1 MKAIFVLSFVL
12 ATTLIFGQQ
21 LKTTEKRVEIDLKD
35 GRYDEQVYTMGQY
48 GVVVRSLSKDGG
60 LRSNYYLH
68 HDVYNSDLELYE
80 TDPIDF
86 EPTHP
91 IVATFEGEES
101 IYHVAY
107 KRNLPIY
114 IYQFDVKNKTT
125 KRLDIELDGKTSFY
139 NIHSFY
145 VVGNKAAA
153 IGQGKNGAAFL
164 YFDLETQTAT
174 ATPILVEGFK
184 QRRTAPIN
192 LQYLE
197 DANKFYLSIRVIK
210 SRMVSFAYLLSIDLD
225 GKMSA
230 PQMIDEGGEKIIKS
244 ITVGAVGTNEIAIAG
259 TYGSTVLGPNNGI
272 YFASSTDGNIAN
284 INTYNFLDIP
294 NYLDFLPERSQQR
307 IESKKERKAKRGKE
321 LQANQLLVMHDLIAV
336 DNDFLLITEAYYPTY
351 RTETR
356 TTYVNGKATTTTV
369 QVFDGYQYTHAMIAK
384 FNAQGELIWSQVF
397 KMYLWYKPMVA
408 KSFIRI
414 AAKEQNS
421 IQLVYADGRNIY
433 SKSFSFSGEILSE
446 KTSNPINTTNEND
459 KVKGT
464 YSNIYFWYDKYFLSY
479 GVQSIKNKV
488 DDDVKRKRTVLFLNK
503 VSFE

>member
-1 MKAIFVLSFVL
+1 MKFPVFLLLILFPVLFNS
-12 ATTLIFGQQ
+12 QQ

-35 GRYDEQVYTMGQY
+35 GRYNEQVYTMGQY
-48 GVVVRSLSKDGG
+48 GVVVRSMSKDGG

-68 HDVYNSDLELYE
+68 HDIYNTDLELYE

-86 EPTHP
+86 DATHP

-114 IYQFDVKNKTT
+114 IYQFDVKNKTS
-125 KRLDIELDGKTSFY
+125 KRLDIELEGKSNFY
-139 NIHSFY
+139 SIHSFY
-145 VVGNKAAA
+145 VVGQKAAA

-164 YFDLETQTAT
+164 FFDLEKQTAT
-174 ATPILVEGFK
+174 ATPIVVEGYK

-197 DANKFYLSIRVIK
+197 EANKFYLSLRVIK
-210 SRMVSFAYLLSIDLD
+210 SRMVSFAYLLSIDLN
-225 GKMSA
+225 GKMAS

-244 ITVGAVGTNEIAIAG
+244 ITVGAVGSEEVAIAG
-259 TYGSTVLGPNNGI
+259 TYGATVVGPNNGI
-272 YFASSTDGNIAN
+272 YFASSSEGNIAN
-284 INTYNFLDIP
+284 ITTYNFLDIP
-294 NYLDFLPERSQQR
+294 NYLSFLPERSQQR
-307 IESKKERKAKRGKE
+307 IENKKERKAKRGKE
-321 LQANQLLVMHDLIAV
+321 LEANQLLVLHDLIAV

-384 FNAQGELIWSQVF
+384 FNAQGELLWSQVF

-414 AAKEQNS
+414 AAQEQNS

-433 SKSFSFSGEILSE
+433 SKSFSFEGEILNE

-464 YSNIYFWYDKYFLSY
+464 NSNISFWYDKYFLSY

>member
-1 MKAIFVLSFVL
+1 MKVVFTLSLLFVCSFS
-12 ATTLIFGQQ
+12 FGQE
-21 LKTTEKRVEIDLKD
+21 LKTSEKRVEIDLKD
-35 GRYDEQVYTMGQY
+35 GRYDETVYTIGQN
-48 GVVVRSLSKDGG
+48 GVVVKSFSKDGG

-68 HDVYNSDLELYE
+68 HDVYNADLELYE

-86 EPTHP
+86 ESTHP

-101 IYHVAY
+101 IYHIAY

-114 IYQFDVKNKTT
+114 IYQFDVKNKIT
-125 KRLDIELDGKTSFY
+125 KRLDIDFDGKTNFLR
-139 NIHSFY
+139 IHSFY

-153 IGQGKNGAAFL
+153 IGQGKNGASFIL
-164 YFDLETQTAT
+164 IDLQTQTAT

-197 DANKFYLSIRVIK
+197 DANKFYLSLRVIK
-210 SRMVSFAYLLSIDLD
+210 SRMVSFAYLVSIDTD
-225 GKMSA
+225 GQMST
-230 PQMIDEGGEKIIKS
+230 PQMIDEGGEKIVKS
-244 ITVGAVGTNEIAIAG
+244 ITVGTVGSNEVAIAG
-259 TYGSTVLGPNNGI
+259 TYGSNVLGPNNGI
-272 YFASSTDGNIAN
+272 YFASSTNGKIAN

-307 IESKKERKAKRGKE
+307 IENKKERKAKRGKE
-321 LQANQLLVMHDLIAV
+321 LQANQLLVMHDLIAI

-356 TTYVNGKATTTTV
+356 TTYVNGRPTTTTV

-384 FNAQGELIWSQVF
+384 FNAQGKLIWSQVF
-397 KMYLWYKPMVA
+397 KMYLWYKPMTA
-408 KSFIRI
+408 RSFIRI

-433 SKSFSFSGEILSE
+433 SKSFSFSGEILNE
-446 KTSNPINTTNEND
+446 KTSNPINTANEND

-464 YSNIYFWYDKYFLSY
+464 YSNISFWYDKYFLSY
-479 GVQSIKNKV
+479 GVQYIKNKV